1 MRKTLVVIISLI
13 TLILIESLLN
23 IFLPG
28 LISILP
34 LFYESANE
42 SIISKAI
49 TEWVIPYLSQFGSA
63 FFAFIGS
70 TYVLINLIKKK
81 ISIQD
86 FHNYMKL
93 CLAFLLIKNYSLLYS
108 SYLTIKKSKA
118 IMSDLEQMGKA
129 AEQVLTTNGSGTL
142 SWAEAPAVS
151 FWSIFSILI
160 ITTLAYSLA
169 KEIMIKKTILN
180 K

>member
-129 AEQVLTTNGSGTL
+129 AGMDMEGYSIPEGN
-142 SWAEAPAVS
+142 VS
-151 FWSIFSILI
+151 FWSVFSILI

-169 KEIMIKKTILN
+169 KEIMIEKTILN